1 MLLLKGTMFPQIGPS
16 NGDKQTHNF
25 SFGSL
30 TSLTQEAPFRSM
42 SKFSKWGYAFST
54 RAQVFQV
61 RICQNLDCTFW
72 EGWNRCP
79 SLFSKYFL
87 GRHGR
92 RSLTGEAFGKFFLY
106 ISLECL
112 VEKVTNMVS
121 GGESSGEAVVP
132 FGSLLPC
139 WRLSTDWHWAGS
151 ASGPEVSLRPG
162 CSSASNALNISPTFP
177 FLIFPSHKL
186 VFCWRL
192 C

>member
-16 NGDKQTHNF
+16 NGDKQTDNF

-92 RSLTGEAFGKFFLY
+92 WSFSGEAFGRFFFIFLL
-106 ISLECL
+106 SLWWKNYKYEVWSLVESPVGRLWCLLAASCL
-112 VEKVTNMVS
+112 V
-121 GGESSGEAVVP
+121 GGCRP
-132 FGSLLPC
+132 
-139 WRLSTDWHWAGS
+139 TDIGQVQ
-151 ASGPEVSLRPG
+151 PQDLRWVWDLAAPQ
-162 CSSASNALNISPTFP
+162 PP
-177 FLIFPSHKL
+177 MH
-186 VFCWRL
+186 
-192 C
+192 